1 MPFSAGQ
8 SVKIPKNRR
17 FLNRYDDKILFFVLS
32 LPPFSFTRAKT
43 KISYNRHQPERRPTD
58 HMGNTDRAIG
68 ELLNSMSPITLEEM
82 SGIRLMNRLDTKYVA
97 SKMQLLKLLKLVQ
110 DKYYV
115 QETLERRIIPYLT
128 TYYDTDEHHLY
139 MMHHNKRAKR
149 MKVRVRTYVASN
161 LTFLEVK
168 NKNNHARTKKKRIE
182 VPSQDDFRATEGA
195 HELVQRKT
203 GLDLDRL
210 NAVVRNRFD
219 RVTLVN
225 KGKTERLTIDFNIG
239 FHNFETNH
247 DHGTDQLVIIEL
259 KRDGN
264 VFSPVC
270 NLLRDIHVHPTG
282 FSKCCIGMALTD
294 PGLKQNNFKPKLKVL
309 EKINGRKFID
319 HEL

>member
-1 MPFSAGQ
+1 MSKEDSAI
-8 SVKIPKNRR
+8 K
-17 FLNRYDDKILFFVLS
+17 
-32 LPPFSFTRAKT
+32 
-43 KISYNRHQPERRPTD
+43 
-58 HMGNTDRAIG
+58 
-68 ELLNSMSPITLEEM
+68 ELLDSMTPITLEEM
-82 SGIRLMNRLDTKYVA
+82 SDIRLMNRLDTKYVA
-97 SKMQLLKLLKLVQ
+97 SKEQLVQLLGLVQ
-110 DKYYV
+110 DKYFV

-128 TYYDTDEHHLY
+128 TYYDTDDHLMY
-139 MMHHNKRAKR
+139 IMHHNKRARR
-149 MKVRVRTYVASN
+149 MKVRVRTYVASH

-182 VPSQDDFRATEGA
+182 VPSQDDFRGVEGA

-210 NAVVRNRFD
+210 NAVVRNQFE

-239 FHNFETNH
+239 FHNFETGH

-294 PGLKQNNFKPKLKVL
+294 PGLKQNNFKPKLRNL
-309 EKINGRKFID
+309 EKINGRRFID

>member
-1 MPFSAGQ
+1 MQ
-8 SVKIPKNRR
+8 D
-17 FLNRYDDKILFFVLS
+17 LD
-32 LPPFSFTRAKT
+32 
-43 KISYNRHQPERRPTD
+43 Q
-58 HMGNTDRAIG
+58 AIG
-68 ELLNSMSPITLEEM
+68 GLLNTMEPITLEQM
-82 SGIRLMNRLDTKYVA
+82 SDIRLMNRLDTKYVA
-97 SKMQLLKLLKLVQ
+97 SKAQLVQLLGMVQ

-128 TYYDTDEHHLY
+128 TYYDTKDHLMY
-139 MMHHNKRAKR
+139 MMHHNKRAR
-149 MKVRVRTYVASN
+149 RVKVRVRTYVASN

-168 NKNNHARTKKKRIE
+168 RKNNHARTKKKRIE
-182 VPSQDDFRATEGA
+182 VPSQENFRETEGVC
-195 HELVQRKT
+195 ELVQRKT
-203 GLDLDRL
+203 GFDLHQL

-239 FHNFETNH
+239 FHNFETEH

-282 FSKCCIGMALTD
+282 FSKCCIGMAITD
-294 PGLKQNNFKPKLKVL
+294 PSLKQNNFKPKLRNL

-319 HEL
+319 HEI